1 MKVAP
6 LIFCHLRVA
15 FSKFLSS
22 YTEGC
27 EYELPLC
34 SARRPVSRMA
44 RHHVPKQ
51 RNPKPERN
59 ETMKLTKTDI
69 KETRTKLVEKLLEIE
84 RCKKEKDAFEAI
96 LDEDF
101 KKNRDAYENG
111 VPTPKGMLFRK
122 PSYRCSAKPVVEAA

>member
-1 MKVAP
+1 M
-6 LIFCHLRVA
+6 
-15 FSKFLSS
+15 
-22 YTEGC
+22 T
-27 EYELPLC
+27 
-34 SARRPVSRMA
+34 
-44 RHHVPKQ
+44 
-51 RNPKPERN
+51 
-59 ETMKLTKTDI
+59 LTKTDI